1 MQKKKRV
8 FHKGDVKIT
17 IEDYICSQ
25 CKGPCKKYTF
35 VWGGGTKAAVFPYCE
50 CNNKK
55 SIGDQYGS

>member
-17 IEDYICSQ
+17 IENYTCS
-25 CKGPCKKYTF
+25 PCKKYTF

-55 SIGDQYGS
+55 

>member
-1 MQKKKRV
+1 MFIIIIMV
-8 FHKGDVKIT
+8 TIT

-55 SIGDQYGS
+55 SIGDKHGS

>member
-25 CKGPCKKYTF
+25 CKSPCKKYTF

-55 SIGDQYGS
+55 